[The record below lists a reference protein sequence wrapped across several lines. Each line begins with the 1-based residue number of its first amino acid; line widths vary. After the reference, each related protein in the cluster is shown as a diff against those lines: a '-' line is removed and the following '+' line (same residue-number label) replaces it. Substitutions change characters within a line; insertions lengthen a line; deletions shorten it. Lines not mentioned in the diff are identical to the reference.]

1 MYNSRQASLSSQV
14 IAEQVFIRGNVDK
27 LDYIFSMESESED
40 TEFEIESDSTESSDT
55 DVA

>member
-27 LDYIFSMESESED
+27 PDYVFSMESESED
-40 TEFEIESDSTESSDT
+40 TGFEIESDSAESSEA